1 MSKAFLMPLFLFG
14 FDTVVISDAEETI
27 QSLWQLS
34 PTTHG
39 WAISMALWGTVLGSM
54 VGGIP
59 TERIGRKPTL
69 IAIGILYFTSA
80 IWSAVATDIYSFM
93 VASDRST
100 GVTGNRNVE

>member
-1 MSKAFLMPLFLFG
+1 MPLFLFG

-54 VGGIP
+54 VGGIRP
-59 TERIGRKPTL
+59 SGSGEHQR
-69 IAIGILYFTSA
+69 
-80 IWSAVATDIYSFM
+80 
-93 VASDRST
+93 
-100 GVTGNRNVE
+100 

>member
-1 MSKAFLMPLFLFG
+1 MGDQYGVVGNCTG
-14 FDTVVISDAEETI
+14 FNGRWD
-27 QSLWQLS
+27 
-34 PTTHG
+34 
-39 WAISMALWGTVLGSM
+39 
-54 VGGIP
+54 P
-59 TERIGRKPTL
+59 TERIGRTPTL